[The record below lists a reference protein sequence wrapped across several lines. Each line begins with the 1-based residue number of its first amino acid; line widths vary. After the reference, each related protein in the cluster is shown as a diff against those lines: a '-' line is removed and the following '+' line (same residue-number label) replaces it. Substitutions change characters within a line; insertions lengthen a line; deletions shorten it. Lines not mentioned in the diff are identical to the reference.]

1 MATQQKQTAAK
12 SSMKEVVI
20 EGAEKLEQVAK
31 EASVQATEAVTES
44 KEKIGAEAKQLNA
57 SVQDQLRHLKQDV
70 LNKLDQLK
78 VQFGSS
84 QKDFSELKEF
94 VKTEFNTV
102 IDDLSKLG
110 KELKE
115 DVTQISGKH
124 KDHLTETFKR
134 SKEHT
139 LEAWKKVSPVKA
151 KVTDQ
156 TTDLKS

>member
-151 KVTDQ
+151 DVTDQ

>member
-1 MATQQKQTAAK
+1 MAAQQKQATTK
-12 SSMKEVVI
+12 SSLKDVVV

-57 SVQDQLRHLKQDV
+57 SVQDQLRQLKQDV

-139 LEAWKKVSPVKA
+139 LEAWKKISPVKA
-151 KVTDQ
+151 EVTDQ

>member
-1 MATQQKQTAAK
+1 MAAQQKQATTK
-12 SSMKEVVI
+12 SSLKDVVV

-44 KEKIGAEAKQLNA
+44 KDKIEAEAQQLNA
-57 SVQDQLRHLKQDV
+57 SVQDQLRQLKQD
-70 LNKLDQLK
+70 LLQKLDQFK
-78 VQFGSS
+78 AQFGTS
-84 QKDFSELKEF
+84 QKDFGELKEF

-102 IDDLSKLG
+102 IEDLSKLG

-115 DVTQISGKH
+115 DVSQISGKH
-124 KDHLTETFKR
+124 KEQLTETFKR

-139 LEAWKKVSPVKA
+139 LEAWKKVAPVK
-151 KVTDQ
+151 VDLTDK

>member
-12 SSMKEVVI
+12 SSLKEVVI
-20 EGAEKLEQVAK
+20 EGAEKLEQVTK

-139 LEAWKKVSPVKA
+139 LEAWKKISPVKA
-151 KVTDQ
+151 EVTDQ
-156 TTDLKS
+156 TTNLKS

>member
-12 SSMKEVVI
+12 TSLKEVVI

-44 KEKIGAEAKQLNA
+44 KGKIGAEAKQLNA

-151 KVTDQ
+151 EVTDQ